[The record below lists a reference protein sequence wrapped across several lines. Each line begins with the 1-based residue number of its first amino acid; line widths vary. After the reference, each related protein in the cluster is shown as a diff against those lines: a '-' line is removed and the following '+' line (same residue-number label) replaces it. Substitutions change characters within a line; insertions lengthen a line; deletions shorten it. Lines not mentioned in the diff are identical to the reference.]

1 MRVAERPVLRAVE
14 GTAALP
20 MPNEFIDPVVYQ
32 SMCVDGFVASQVAR
46 GFSSTT
52 IDNGTGV
59 LERFLLLAA
68 KPAWELTAADVDAVV
83 VALIERGVGP
93 VTRRGYVATFKS
105 FFAFLQARH
114 AAQIEARFSVRLSDP
129 LDVFHAGRHV
139 SNDSPATRPP
149 PTPERMELFFAFLRS
164 RMEVARKWTPA
175 ARDYAMFRT
184 LYHSGLRSAE
194 VASLEIRDLHFDR
207 GPFGK
212 VHVRLGKAAKGSG
225 PRPRWVPML
234 DDLGLILRWY
244 LADVR
249 PKFRAGGSV
258 LFCDEGGGVL
268 NSGSIRN
275 RLAHLCREEGRAA
288 HERFSPHDLRHACA
302 TRNYERGIDLVAIQQ
317 MLGHWN
323 VGTTMRYVTPSAT
336 FVEDAYRRAISA
348 TMADLDKE

>member
-1 MRVAERPVLRAVE
+1 MAERPNLHSVA

-20 MPNEFIDPVVYQ
+20 IPVEFLDPLVYQ
-32 SMCVDGFVASQVAR
+32 SVCVDGFVASQVAR
-46 GFSSTT
+46 GFSPVT

-59 LERFLLLAA
+59 LERFLSLAA
-68 KPAWELTAADVDAVV
+68 KPAWELTASDVDAVV
-83 VALIERGVGP
+83 AALIVRGVGA
-93 VTRRGYVATFKS
+93 VTRRGYVGTFKS

-114 AAQIEARFSVRLSDP
+114 AAEIESRFGVRLSDP

-139 SNDSPATRPP
+139 SSDSPATRPP
-149 PTPERMELFFAFLRS
+149 PTPQRMEEFFAFLRL
-164 RMEVARKWTPA
+164 RMEGARKWTPP

-184 LYHSGLRSAE
+184 LYHAGLRSAE
-194 VASLEIRDLHFDR
+194 AASLEIRDLHFDR

-234 DDLGLILRWY
+234 DDVALILRWY
-244 LADVR
+244 LQEVR
-249 PKFRAGGSV
+249 PRFRVTGPV
-258 LFCDEGGGVL
+258 LFCDEGGGVM

-275 RLAHLCREEGRAA
+275 RLAHLCLEEGRPV

-336 FVEDAYRRAISA
+336 FVEDAYRRAISTTLA
-348 TMADLDKE
+348 GLDEE